1 MTRKAIWKPEFSIGI
16 GAIDRQHQQIFE
28 RLLAVENSVEK
39 KDPWHVM
46 KYLVREL
53 PDYMRFHFAVE
64 EALLEIVGYPEL
76 KDHGH
81 RHGQLLK
88 EVAELE
94 AKIQKLGATG
104 DLLAFFEDWFIR
116 HVLSEDMAYAA
127 FARERLPKRTDAPG
141 A

>member
-1 MTRKAIWKPEFSIGI
+1 M
-16 GAIDRQHQQIFE
+16 
-28 RLLAVENSVEK
+28 
-39 KDPWHVM
+39 
-46 KYLVREL
+46 
-53 PDYMRFHFAVE
+53 
-64 EALLEIVGYPEL
+64 LEIVGYPEL